1 MLKSHYFSAECGSVI
16 NKPSLPN
23 NTNCYISSSCSAFQC
38 CQDIGVLSTTF
49 ETAIELDPCNFILR
63 IRIEKLTFEIR
74 FHDFSWGKY

>member
-1 MLKSHYFSAECGSVI
+1 LTLISRLKLYALFIKVENEAA
-16 NKPSLPN
+16 L
-23 NTNCYISSSCSAFQC
+23 AFQC